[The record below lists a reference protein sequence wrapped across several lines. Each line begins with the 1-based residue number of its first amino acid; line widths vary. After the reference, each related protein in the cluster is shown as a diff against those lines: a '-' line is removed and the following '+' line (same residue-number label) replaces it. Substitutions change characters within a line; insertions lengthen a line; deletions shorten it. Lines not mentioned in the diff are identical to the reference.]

1 MLKIEGTKIELTRGD
16 TLYLTVRLKNADGTD
31 YEPAQGDKVW
41 FRMKKHASDT
51 ESVIYK
57 EFDLDNMTIKID
69 PQDTED
75 LTVGY
80 NYPYNIRALR
90 DNEDVATPIL
100 GVFVPTQEVG

>member
-1 MLKIEGTKIELTRGD
+1 MLKITGTKIELTRGD
-16 TLYLTVRLKNADGTD
+16 TLYLTAHLQNPDGTD
-31 YEPAQGDKVW
+31 FEPAPGDKVW

-57 EFDLDNMTIKID
+57 EFDHSTMTIKIESE
-69 PQDTED
+69 DTAN
-75 LTVGY
+75 LIVGY

-100 GVFVPTQEVG
+100 GVFVPEQEVG

>member
-16 TLYLTVRLKNADGTD
+16 TLYLTVRLKNAGGTD
-31 YEPAQGDKVW
+31 YEPEQGDRVW
-41 FRMKKHASDT
+41 FRMKKRATDT

-57 EFDLDNMTIKID
+57 EFDLDTMTIRID
-69 PQDTED
+69 PQDTEN

-80 NYPYNIRALR
+80 NYPYNIRAVR
-90 DNEDVATPIL
+90 NDSDVATPIL

>member
-1 MLKIEGTKIELTRGD
+1 MLKITGSKIELTRGD
-16 TLYLTVRLKNADGTD
+16 TLYLTADLKNADGTD

-57 EFDLDNMTIKID
+57 EFDHSTMTIKIESE
-69 PQDTED
+69 DTAN
-75 LTVGY
+75 LIVGY

>member
-1 MLKIEGTKIELTRGD
+1 MLKITGTKIELTRGD
-16 TLYLTVRLKNADGTD
+16 TLYLTVHLKNADGTD

-41 FRMKKHASDT
+41 FRMKKHATDA

-57 EFDLDNMTIKID
+57 EFDLDTMTIKID
-69 PQDTED
+69 PQDTEN

>member
-31 YEPAQGDKVW
+31 YEPAQGDRVW

-57 EFDLDNMTIKID
+57 EFDLSAMTIKID

-80 NYPYNIRALR
+80 NYPYNIRAVR
-90 DNEDVATPIL
+90 ENTDVATPIL

>member
-1 MLKIEGTKIELTRGD
+1 MLKIDGTKIELTRGD

-31 YEPAQGDKVW
+31 YEPEQGDRVW
-41 FRMKKHASDT
+41 FRMKKHATDT

-57 EFDLDNMTIKID
+57 EFDLETMTIRID
-69 PQDTED
+69 PQDTEN

-80 NYPYNIRALR
+80 NYPYNIRAVR
-90 DNEDVATPIL
+90 NDSDVATPII